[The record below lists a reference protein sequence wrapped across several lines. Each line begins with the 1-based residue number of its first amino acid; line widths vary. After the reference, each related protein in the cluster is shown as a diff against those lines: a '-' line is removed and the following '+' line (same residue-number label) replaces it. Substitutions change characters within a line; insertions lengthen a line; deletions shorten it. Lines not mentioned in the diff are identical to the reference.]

1 MPEARMIS
9 IIDDDAH
16 VLDAIQRLV
25 RSLRYGAVTFQ
36 SADDFLQSGRVTET
50 ACLILDIQMPGLSGL
65 ELQERLLA
73 EGHKTP
79 VIFITAL
86 PERFRARALAT
97 GAAGFLSKPF
107 SAESLIDCLRV
118 ALSGQKP

>member
-25 RSLRYGAVTFQ
+25 RSLGYGAVTFQ
-36 SADDFLQSGRVTET
+36 SADDFLQSGRVAET

-86 PERFRARALAT
+86 PERFRARALAN

-107 SAESLIDCLRV
+107 SAESLIDCLTAV
-118 ALSGQKP
+118 LADQKQ